1 MHGRQGENPCRN
13 NRFESLPNGLT
24 LDISIKRLILITMT
38 NTPPSK
44 ALTHDEKKAAD
55 AAFTGRPFN
64 ETWSA
69 SARAVYDGI
78 VKAMPHRD
86 AEILPPSTVE
96 APAETPSGRS
106 EPLPPQESLNQEP
119 VAGEKLPSEGAVI
132 ASYIQARETAIQA
145 GILIDVTPTAL
156 QLGIS
161 FPVTITRPLWE
172 LGIVTNQSLPEADQ
186 SGRLR
191 DILMAFR
198 LRLASQ
204 TTLSPLLDFPALLA
218 LPPNGVPQP
227 VPLFALIQPDPTHQ
241 ANVTLLL
248 PSEVSLSIS
257 SLN

>member
-1 MHGRQGENPCRN
+1 
-13 NRFESLPNGLT
+13 
-24 LDISIKRLILITMT
+24 MT
-38 NTPPSK
+38 NTPPPK

-64 ETWSA
+64 EALSA

-78 VKAMPHRD
+78 VKALPHTD
-86 AEILPPSTVE
+86 VAIP
-96 APAETPSGRS
+96 TPSNVEEEAEVPS
-106 EPLPPQESLNQEP
+106 AKNEPLQPQEPLAQEP
-119 VAGEKLPSEGAVI
+119 VGGQELVEATAMHPAI
-132 ASYIQARETAIQA
+132 RDREAAIQA

-156 QLGIS
+156 QLGIT

-172 LGIVTNQSLPEADQ
+172 AGIVTNQSLPEEDQ
-186 SGRLR
+186 TTRLR

-198 LRLASQ
+198 LRLSSL
-204 TTLSPLLDFPALLA
+204 TTVSPLLDFPVLLA
-218 LPPNGVPQP
+218 LPPSRVPQP

-248 PSEVSLSIS
+248 PNEVSLSIT